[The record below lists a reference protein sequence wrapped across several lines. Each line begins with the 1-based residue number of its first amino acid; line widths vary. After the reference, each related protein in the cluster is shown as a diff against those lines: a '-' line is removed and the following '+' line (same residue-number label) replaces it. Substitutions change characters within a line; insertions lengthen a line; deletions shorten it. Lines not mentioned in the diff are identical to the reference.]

1 MLGSGVNA
9 RAPVGAVAGRRCWDK
24 ARALSP
30 PRSRGWGKGLRGEAH
45 RGRWLPPSVTSPRL
59 SAARREPE
67 VSALQFCPQS
77 ETSDAR
83 RGTTPVSLTRARR
96 RSRPV
101 VTFLKNLKICI
112 WRFRKQN
119 WRGRRAPLPKGPR
132 PRLPKA
138 SREDRPPSVRGI
150 STSVASG
157 AAARSA
163 GIAGSA
169 GTAGSHRRRGT
180 PTPQAR
186 APPGSAQA
194 DPGPR
199 LLPGPPVLVLHRR
212 VPLALQLSA
221 SRSRG
226 RDCLVGRA
234 PLIAGELEPADA
246 PSPFPPAVAPH
257 GPTVARRGRG
267 WPLLLRSV
275 DG

>member
-1 MLGSGVNA
+1 MLGSDVNA
-9 RAPVGAVAGRRCWDK
+9 CAPVGAVAGRRCWDK
-24 ARALSP
+24 ARVLSP

-67 VSALQFCPQS
+67 VSALRFCPRS

-101 VTFLKNLKICI
+101 VTFLKNLRIRI

-119 WRGRRAPLPKGPR
+119 WRGRRAPLPKGPC
-132 PRLPKA
+132 PRLLKA

-150 STSVASG
+150 SPSVISG
-157 AAARSA
+157 AAAGSA
-163 GIAGSA
+163 GI
-169 GTAGSHRRRGT
+169 AGSHRRRGA

-199 LLPGPPVLVLHRR
+199 PFPA
-212 VPLALQLSA
+212 PLSSCSTAG
-221 SRSRG
+221 SRSPCR
-226 RDCLVGRA
+226 
-234 PLIAGELEPADA
+234 
-246 PSPFPPAVAPH
+246 
-257 GPTVARRGRG
+257 
-267 WPLLLRSV
+267 
-275 DG
+275 